1 MTIPRI
7 YFPRMSEDE
16 TLIEIEGD
24 NLRYIRNVLRLNEGD
39 PVMLFDGS
47 RYEYSAIIRTYT
59 ALNASLKIT
68 GKQSIQYPATNITLA
83 QSLAKSTKMDFI
95 VQKATELGVT
105 RLIPFVSSR
114 SVPKLS
120 ESKISAR
127 VSRWRKIAIE
137 ASRQCKRVI
146 IPEVTSIISFDEM
159 LKQANKD
166 DVCIIFW
173 EEESKRGLKT
183 ILHDEKWKDANHFF
197 LVVGPEG
204 GFSREEA
211 EKASRNSFIS
221 ATLGKYILRT
231 ETAAVSILA
240 IIQYE
245 RGIFSRIEER
255 DQAI

>member
-1 MTIPRI
+1 LTIPRI
-7 YFPRMSEDE
+7 YFPRMSEDD
-16 TLIEIEGD
+16 TLVELEGE
-24 NLRYIRNVLRLNEGD
+24 NLKYIRNVLRLKEGN
-39 PVMLFDGS
+39 PLILFDGS
-47 RYEYSAIIRTYT
+47 RYEYTTIIRAYT
-59 ALNASLKIT
+59 ARNASLEIT
-68 GKQSIQYPATNITLA
+68 GKQSIQHPTTNITLA
-83 QSLAKSTKMDFI
+83 QSLAKSAKMDFI

-114 SVPKLS
+114 SIPKLS
-120 ESKISAR
+120 EHKISTR
-127 VSRWRKIAIE
+127 VSRWRKIAVE
-137 ASRQCKRVI
+137 ASRQCRRAI
-146 IPEVTSIISFDEM
+146 IPEITNIISFDEM
-159 LKQANKD
+159 LKQPDKD

-183 ILHDEKWKDANHFF
+183 ILRDEKWKDSNHFF

-211 EKASRNSFIS
+211 DRASRNSFTS

-231 ETAAVSILA
+231 ETAALTILA

-255 DQAI
+255 EHTV